1 MVSRVPLEPVF
12 TPSQGLGFTFAQ
24 LKIERKSSMAMRA
37 VPGPRSRST
46 TTFASFFVFRR
57 TPLANGVEG
66 SLDVFAFER
75 VSVFPAQ

>member
-37 VPGPRSRST
+37 VPGPPVTRARPRLQVFSSFAVLPSRMALKVRLMS
-46 TTFASFFVFRR
+46 
-57 TPLANGVEG
+57 
-66 SLDVFAFER
+66 SLLSE
-75 VSVFPAQ
+75 